1 MKYLSKEALEDI
13 ANSLLENP
21 TPKTLGELNQKY
33 NQEETV
39 SLPKEAVE
47 QAPPSMEIP
56 PVNMGEPSVKPI
68 PSFEIPKVDIPN
80 LNNYSA
86 NNISNIGVVENPSL
100 NNNVNSNNN
109 VPLTNSEVPFNGN
122 IFEPISNNP
131 TSMMQTTDNFGVSEN
146 PKNEIPVTN
155 NTFFGP
161 SAPSEGNPIPI
172 SGQNA
177 QAPKN
182 IGPTMFG
189 QIQNDFQ
196 RVA

>member
-39 SLPKEAVE
+39 SLSKEVVG

-56 PVNMGEPSVKPI
+56 PISMGEPSVKPI
-68 PSFEIPKVDIPN
+68 PSFDIPKIDVPN
-80 LNNYSA
+80 LNN
-86 NNISNIGVVENPSL
+86 NNNDSINPSVISQPSL
-100 NNNVNSNNN
+100 NNNISSNNN
-109 VPLTNSEVPFNGN
+109 VPLANSEVPFNGN

-131 TSMMQTTDNFGVSEN
+131 SSMMQTTDNFGISEN
-146 PKNEIPVTN
+146 PKNEIPVTS

-161 SAPSEGNPIPI
+161 SVPSGGNPIPI
-172 SGQNA
+172 SGQNM
-177 QAPKN
+177 QTPN
-182 IGPTMFG
+182 VGPTMFG

-196 RVA
+196 RAA